1 MVWPS
6 AAATYAGS
14 VSSKLQASVAAAVE
28 AACSEVHAARRDGDG
43 APVVCV
49 TGSLHIVA
57 QALQELPLAP
67 AE

>member
-1 MVWPS
+1 M
-6 AAATYAGS
+6 
-14 VSSKLQASVAAAVE
+14 AAAVE
-28 AACSEVHAARRDGDG
+28 AACSEVHAARRDSDG

-57 QALQELPLAP
+57 QALQELPLEP